1 MASLSS
7 VLKLTLLDGVTGPAR
22 RIQGVLSTFQ
32 RQQTSMLAPMR
43 GIGGQLLAFGAGYLG
58 VTKGISGTIG
68 AAIEFESAFADV
80 RKVVDASDEQFQN
93 MSRTIKSMSRE
104 LPMTSVEIAQLF
116 AAAGES
122 GVATTDLK
130 AFAEMASRVG
140 IAFDMSAGE
149 AGESL
154 AKLKTQLGLNVSE
167 VGDMADAINHLSNN
181 MASKAKDITEYMLRV
196 GSLAEMGGFAKEEI
210 AAIGS
215 AMIAAGAQA
224 ETAGTAMQNVV
235 KKMTAGSFAK
245 KEQRTAAKALG
256 LDLPAIAKQMQ
267 KDAPGALK
275 TVLKALAKAPKD
287 QQIALLSQFFGD
299 EAKAFAPLIGNIG
312 LLDQALDSVANKTNY
327 SGSAFREYVARAGT
341 TANALQILR
350 NKIAYVFED
359 MGEAWLPTIK
369 EGVAAI
375 GGVLDTLGS
384 RAGIFDKMGAS
395 LKGFTQGLGFDGG
408 VKEAIESLG
417 DLLFGVVDGDGAAD
431 KLGSLF
437 AKFEGYGK
445 SIRQFGEDIKDNPIV
460 KFLSDLSPYYLDV
473 LKWTFGFMLISGAIR
488 KLAAAMWLLS
498 GAATAFGAI
507 KALAGIAGALGLGG
521 GLLGLPDGD
530 GKKNPKGGKPVK
542 PTGKVPFSPLTMGI
556 AGVTGFAALMGWGA
570 ENLKNDPDRQERD
583 NKKSAQNIRALKNL
597 FGFGGNDNSSHPYR
611 DGNYDD
617 GGRAASQDEYLGK
630 DGKENVPAVPAGWPT
645 IFDKKFWLGEAA
657 NPAFDS
663 KQHFGVETKA
673 ATTGSPVTVDQLL
686 TGLQGKPMSLDA
698 GTIGQLLQPSRG
710 VQEVRVTNKE
720 PPNVTVHA
728 PITITGVSS
737 PEAAADAAASRL
749 GQAVKS
755 AVESSYSD

>member
-22 RIQGVLSTFQ
+22 RIQGVLSNFQ

-58 VTKGISGTIG
+58 VTKGISGTVG

-130 AFAEMASRVG
+130 AFAEMAARVG

-154 AKLKTQLGLNVSE
+154 AKLKTQLGLSVAE
-167 VGDMADAINHLSNN
+167 TGDMADAINHLSNN

-235 KKMTAGSFAK
+235 KAMTKGDFAK
-245 KEQRTAAKALG
+245 KGQREVAKALG
-256 LDLPAIAKQMQ
+256 LDLPTLAKQMQ
-267 KDAPGALK
+267 KDAPKALK
-275 TVLKALAKAPKD
+275 KVLSAIAKAPKD
-287 QQIALLSQFFGD
+287 QHIALLSGFFGD

-350 NKIAYVFED
+350 NKISYVFEG
-359 MGEAWLPTIK
+359 MGAEWLPTIK

-375 GGVLDTLGS
+375 GGVLDTLGE
-384 RAGIFDKMGAS
+384 RASIFDKMGVAIR
-395 LKGFTQGLGFDGG
+395 GFTQGLGYDGG
-408 VKEAIESLG
+408 VKEAIEAIG
-417 DLLFGVVDGDGAAD
+417 DFLFGEVDGDGAAD
-431 KLGSLF
+431 KLGSIF
-437 AKFEGYGK
+437 KKFEGYGE
-445 SIRQFGEDIKDNPIV
+445 SIRQMKKDFEENPIV
-460 KFLSDLSPYYLDV
+460 KF
-473 LKWTFGFMLISGAIR
+473 FGEIGAQGFKLMLAAVGIGIVAGAIM
-488 KLAAAMWLLS
+488 KLARALAFLS
-498 GAATAFGAI
+498 GITTAIGLLKTVGKIGGILGGAAGFP
-507 KALAGIAGALGLGG
+507 GLGG
-521 GLLGLPDGD
+521 GDKPGGKTGGTSTGGAPVAGWWSNAGKWLKGLGMGATIGAIPQVLSDTPGDTFEDQVANQGKAKKGLQRLLGL
-530 GKKNPKGGKPVK
+530 
-542 PTGKVPFSPLTMGI
+542 
-556 AGVTGFAALMGWGA
+556 
-570 ENLKNDPDRQERD
+570 
-583 NKKSAQNIRALKNL
+583 
-597 FGFGGNDNSSHPYR
+597 GGNDNSSHPNLTQ
-611 DGNYDD
+611 DNND
-617 GGRAASQDEYLGK
+617 GGRSASQDAFL
-630 DGKENVPAVPAGWPT
+630 AGPERIPT
-645 IFDKKFWLGEAA
+645 G
-657 NPAFDS
+657 
-663 KQHFGVETKA
+663 
-673 ATTGSPVTVDQLL
+673 GSPVTVDQLL

>member
-22 RIQGVLSTFQ
+22 RIHGVLSNFQ
-32 RQQTSMLAPMR
+32 RQQTAMMAPFR
-43 GIGGQLLAFGAGYLG
+43 GIGGQLLAFGAGYIG
-58 VTKGISGTIG
+58 VTKGISSTVG

-154 AKLKTQLGLNVSE
+154 AKLKTQLGLNVAE
-167 VGDMADAINHLSNN
+167 TGDMADAINHLSNN
-181 MASKAKDITEYMLRV
+181 MASKAKDITDYMLRV
-196 GSLAEMGGFAKEEI
+196 GSLADMAGFAKEEI

-215 AMIAAGAQA
+215 AMIAAGAPA
-224 ETAGTAMQNVV
+224 EQAGTAMQNVV
-235 KKMTAGSFAK
+235 KKLTSGKFAK
-245 KEQRTAAKALG
+245 KEQREAAKALG
-256 LDLPAIAKQMQ
+256 LDLPSIAKQMQ

-299 EAKAFAPLIGNIG
+299 EAKAFAPLIGNVG
-312 LLDQALDSVANKTNY
+312 LLDKALDSVANKTNY
-327 SGSAFREYVARAGT
+327 SGSAFREYVARANT
-341 TANALQILR
+341 TSNALQILR

-359 MGEAWLPTIK
+359 MGQDWLPTIK
-369 EGVAAI
+369 DGVSAI
-375 GGVLDTLGS
+375 GSVLDTLGE
-384 RAGIFDKMGAS
+384 RASIFDKMGAS
-395 LKGFTQGLGFDGG
+395 IQGFTKGLGFDGG
-408 VKEAIESLG
+408 VKEAIEGLG
-417 DLLFGVVDGDGAAD
+417 DLLFGEVDGDGAAD

-445 SIRQFGEDIKDNPIV
+445 SVREFSAAIRDNPV
-460 KFLSDLSPYYLDV
+460 AQFLGEIGAQ
-473 LKWTFGFMLISGAIR
+473 GFKLMAASVGIALVAGAFM
-488 KLAAAMWLLS
+488 KLARAIAFLTGITTAIGILKTVGKIGGILTGTAAGVAGAGAG
-498 GAATAFGAI
+498 GAA
-507 KALAGIAGALGLGG
+507 AGAGAGAGATAAGAAG
-521 GLLGLPDGD
+521 GLTAAIGAAGVLAYAWLMS
-530 GKKNPKGGKPVK
+530 KGGK
-542 PTGKVPFSPLTMGI
+542 I
-556 AGVTGFAALMGWGA
+556 
-570 ENLKNDPDRQERD
+570 LKDDTARQERD
-583 NKKSAQNIRALKNL
+583 NQKSAQNIQALKSL
-597 FGFGGNDNSSHPYR
+597 LGLGGNDNTSHPYR
-611 DGNYDD
+611 DGDYDD
-617 GGRAASQDEYLGK
+617 GGRAASMDSYLGT
-630 DGKENVPAVPAGWPT
+630 P
-645 IFDKKFWLGEAA
+645 
-657 NPAFDS
+657 
-663 KQHFGVETKA
+663 ETKP
-673 ATTGSPVTVDQLL
+673 TVTSGSPVTVDQLL

-720 PPNVTVHA
+720 PPNVTVSNVFN
-728 PITITGVSS
+728 ITGVSS

>member
-22 RIQGVLSTFQ
+22 RIQGVLSNFQ

-58 VTKGISGTIG
+58 VTKGISGTVG

-154 AKLKTQLGLNVSE
+154 AKLKTQLGLSVAE
-167 VGDMADAINHLSNN
+167 TGDMADAINHLSNN

-235 KKMTAGSFAK
+235 KAMTKGDFAK
-245 KEQRTAAKALG
+245 KGQREVAKALG
-256 LDLPAIAKQMQ
+256 LDLTTLAKEMQ
-267 KDAPGALK
+267 KDAPKALK
-275 TVLKALAKAPKD
+275 KVLGAIAKAPKD
-287 QQIALLSQFFGD
+287 QHIALLSEFFGD

-375 GGVLDTLGS
+375 GSVLDTLGS
-384 RAGIFDKMGAS
+384 RAGIFDEMKYG
-395 LKGFTQGLGFDGG
+395 LKGFMQGLGFDGG

-417 DLLFGVVDGDGAAD
+417 DLLFGKVDGEGSAD
-431 KLGSLF
+431 RLGRVF
-437 AKFEGYGK
+437 KQFEGYGK
-445 SIRQFGEDIKDNPIV
+445 SVREFSAAIRDNPV
-460 KFLSDLSPYYLDV
+460 AQFLGEIGAQ
-473 LKWTFGFMLISGAIR
+473 GFKLMAASVGIALVAGAFM
-488 KLAAAMWLLS
+488 KLARAIAFLTGITTAIGIIKTLGS
-498 GAATAFGAI
+498 IGGILGGAAGFP
-507 KALAGIAGALGLGG
+507 GL
-521 GLLGLPDGD
+521 DS
-530 GKKNPKGGKPVK
+530 GKKPPKGGGIDLPDAIPLWTRAATWFKGLGMGATIGAIPQILSDTPGDTHEDQVK
-542 PTGKVPFSPLTMGI
+542 NQAKF
-556 AGVTGFAALMGWGA
+556 
-570 ENLKNDPDRQERD
+570 
-583 NKKSAQNIRALKNL
+583 KSFLEGML
-597 FGFGGNDNSSHPYR
+597 GLGGNDNSSHPILTQ
-611 DGNYDD
+611 DTND
-617 GGRAASQDEYLGK
+617 GGRAASQDAFL
-630 DGKENVPAVPAGWPT
+630 AGPERMPT
-645 IFDKKFWLGEAA
+645 G
-657 NPAFDS
+657 
-663 KQHFGVETKA
+663 
-673 ATTGSPVTVDQLL
+673 GSPATVEQLL
-686 TGLQGKPMSLDA
+686 SGLQGKPLSLDA

-710 VQEVRVTNKE
+710 VQEVREVNKE
-720 PPNVTVHA
+720 RPNVTVHA
-728 PITITGVSS
+728 PVTISNISS
-737 PEAAADAAASRL
+737 PQEAVDAAASQL
-749 GQAVKS
+749 GQRIKAEIE
-755 AVESSYSD
+755 AADTD